1 MVDVLGVIKSWTDST
16 GAICAKLDLQVSTS
30 ADLPS
35 IGDVI
40 GGMKVQAGSFAQIIQ
55 AATVVTLDDDTSA
68 GTWYPE
74 QS

>member
-1 MVDVLGVIKSWTDST
+1 MVDILGVIKSWTDDT
-16 GAICAKLDLQVSTS
+16 GTICAKLDMQVSTA
-30 ADLPS
+30 ADLPK
-35 IGDVI
+35 IGDTI

-55 AATVVTLDDDTSA
+55 AATVVTLDDNTAD

>member
-1 MVDVLGVIKSWTDST
+1 MVDILHIIKSWADDT
-16 GAICAKLDLQVSTS
+16 GALCAKLDLQVST
-30 ADLPS
+30 AAELPS

-40 GGMKVQAGSFAQIIQ
+40 GGFKVQAGSYAQIIQ
-55 AATVVTLDDDTSA
+55 AAAVVTLDDDTTA

>member
-1 MVDVLGVIKSWTDST
+1 MVDILNVIKSWADDT
-16 GAICAKLDLQVSTS
+16 GALCAKLDLQVST
-30 ADLPS
+30 AAELPS

-40 GGMKVQAGSFAQIIQ
+40 GGFKVQAGSYAQIIQ
-55 AATVVTLDDDTSA
+55 AAAVVTLDDDTTA